1 MGIALSK
8 NFEQKQNLKLT
19 PSLKKSIDLLQLS
32 RSDLVQKIESH
43 INENPFL
50 NKTDQNIENKNFK
63 SENHDFASDESLK
76 DHLLSQLNDL
86 KISKNDLKLC
96 NYIIDSIDETG
107 MIYQSSSEIKKAVN
121 CLSNESEIEF
131 LITNIIHKF
140 NPPGVGFRNYK
151 ECIKIQIDKRN
162 ISKKKKSLIYK
173 ILFNKELDDL
183 NKIKKSLI
191 KKGIDENDFNKAF
204 DEIKKCDLSPGL
216 NFQQIKYIQADL
228 KLKFKNLVPEI
239 KFNNENFPKIMIDEN
254 LIQNIK
260 KEGRLNSNK
269 KIKQEIDNAR
279 WLLRSVKSRN
289 ETVIKV
295 GKYILERQSAFFSDN
310 PLKMQT
316 INNLQIAN
324 SIGMH
329 PSTVSRIIR
338 NKYIDTPK
346 GLITLKSLLVS
357 SVSKTRDISPAQLS
371 KLIKDIIDSENI
383 PKSDKKISIELNK
396 RGFNLARRTISKY
409 RKKINIPSSRYR

>member
-107 MIYQSSSEIKKAVN
+107 MIYQSSSEIKKAIN
-121 CLSNESEIEF
+121 CLSNEPEIEF

-151 ECIKIQIDKRN
+151 ECIKIQIDRRN
-162 ISKKKKSLIYK
+162 ISKKKKLLIYK

-204 DEIKKCDLSPGL
+204 DEIKK
-216 NFQQIKYIQADL
+216 
-228 KLKFKNLVPEI
+228 
-239 KFNNENFPKIMIDEN
+239 
-254 LIQNIK
+254 
-260 KEGRLNSNK
+260 
-269 KIKQEIDNAR
+269 
-279 WLLRSVKSRN
+279 
-289 ETVIKV
+289 
-295 GKYILERQSAFFSDN
+295 
-310 PLKMQT
+310 
-316 INNLQIAN
+316 
-324 SIGMH
+324 
-329 PSTVSRIIR
+329 
-338 NKYIDTPK
+338 
-346 GLITLKSLLVS
+346 
-357 SVSKTRDISPAQLS
+357 
-371 KLIKDIIDSENI
+371 
-383 PKSDKKISIELNK
+383 
-396 RGFNLARRTISKY
+396 
-409 RKKINIPSSRYR
+409 